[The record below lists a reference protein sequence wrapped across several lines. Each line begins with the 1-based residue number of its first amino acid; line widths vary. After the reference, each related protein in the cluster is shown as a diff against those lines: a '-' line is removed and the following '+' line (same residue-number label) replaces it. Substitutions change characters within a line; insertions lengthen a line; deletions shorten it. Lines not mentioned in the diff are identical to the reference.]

1 MKHVFPGWRIKKMKS
16 TGNWKLGFLLAL
28 ITALMWGLLPIAM
41 KVLLKAMDP
50 YSLTWFRFVVS
61 LVLIGFYL
69 LYKKKIPSPKKL
81 NRKNIILLAIASV
94 GLALNY
100 ILYLKG
106 LDHVSPNT
114 AQVVIQL
121 APVLLFLGGLVIFRE
136 SFRGVQWL
144 GAVVLFGGLM
154 VFFRDRLS
162 MMASEWRGDFY
173 KGVIFIVLAA
183 IFWMTYALAQKA
195 ALRDFSSD
203 QILAVIYFSASIL
216 VLPISDPSTVV
227 SFNLVQIGFLA
238 FACLNTFIAY
248 GCFAEALNLW
258 DVSRVSAVIATAPI
272 FTIIF
277 MKMILYGDYLDMGAN
292 PDITLIQGFCAAAV
306 VIGSV
311 IVALGNRE
319 KIKDVEEA
327 KLTLPD

>member
-1 MKHVFPGWRIKKMKS
+1 MKS

-41 KVLLKAMDP
+41 KVLLKSMDP

-61 LVLIGFYL
+61 LMMITVYL
-69 LYKKKIPSPKKL
+69 LYKKKIPSIKKFS
-81 NRKNIILLAIASV
+81 RKNIILLAVASV
-94 GLALNY
+94 ALAGNY
-100 ILYLKG
+100 VLYLKG
-106 LDHVSPNT
+106 LVHVSPNT

-121 APVLLFLGGLVIFRE
+121 APVLLFLGGIVIFKE
-136 SFRGVQWL
+136 SIRGLQWL
-144 GAVVLFGGLM
+144 GVVVLFGGLM
-154 VFFRDRLS
+154 LFFKDRIS

-183 IFWMTYALAQKA
+183 VCWMTYALAQKA
-195 ALRDFSSD
+195 ALRDYSSD
-203 QILAVIYFSASIL
+203 QILAVIYLSASIL
-216 VLPISDPSTVV
+216 VLPISDPSSVM
-227 SFNLVQIGFLA
+227 SLNLVQIGFLA

-277 MKMILYGDYLDMGAN
+277 MKMILSGDYLDMGAN
-292 PDITLIQGFCAAAV
+292 PDITLIQGFSAVAV

-311 IVALGNRE
+311 IVALGNRG
-319 KIKDVEEA
+319 KIEDVEKA

>member
-1 MKHVFPGWRIKKMKS
+1 MKS
-16 TGNWKLGFLLAL
+16 TVNWKLGFLLAL

-41 KVLLKAMDP
+41 KVLLKSMDP
-50 YSLTWFRFVVS
+50 YSLTWFRFVVP
-61 LVLIGFYL
+61 LMMITVYL
-69 LYKKKIPSPKKL
+69 LYKKKIPSIREFS
-81 NRKNIILLAIASV
+81 RKNIILLAVASV
-94 GLALNY
+94 GLAGNY

-121 APVLLFLGGLVIFRE
+121 APVLLFLGGIIIFRE
-136 SFRGVQWL
+136 SIKGLQWL
-144 GAVVLFGGLM
+144 GVVILFGGLM
-154 VFFRDRLS
+154 LFFRDRLS

-183 IFWMTYALAQKA
+183 VCWMTYALAQKA
-195 ALRDFSSD
+195 TLRDYSSD
-203 QILAVIYFSASIL
+203 QILAVIYLSASIL
-216 VLPISDPSTVV
+216 VLPISDPSSVM
-227 SFNLVQIGFLA
+227 SLNLVQIGFLA

-277 MKMILYGDYLDMGAN
+277 MKMILSGDYLDMGAN
-292 PDITLIQGFCAAAV
+292 PDITLIQGFSAVAV

-311 IVALGNRE
+311 IVALGNRG
-319 KIKDVEEA
+319 KIEDVEKA